1 MRTESY
7 GLLEAYGDCAKAVDV
22 DEATTASPDE
32 GSEVARAS
40 EVDTTSTRGGS
51 QTCPVTSE
59 SVGASDRGILEA
71 GARA

>member
-1 MRTESY
+1 VRTESY

-40 EVDTTSTRGGS
+40 EVDAGGTGGRSETITEPCKGIATTDGR
-51 QTCPVTSE
+51 V
-59 SVGASDRGILEA
+59 L
-71 GARA
+71 RA